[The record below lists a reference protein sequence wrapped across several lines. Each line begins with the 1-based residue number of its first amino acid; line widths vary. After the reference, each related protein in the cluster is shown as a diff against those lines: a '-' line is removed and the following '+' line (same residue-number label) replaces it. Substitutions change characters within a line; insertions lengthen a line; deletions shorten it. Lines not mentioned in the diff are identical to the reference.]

1 MPSDTQIP
9 VSEETR
15 ALIREEKDRLGM
27 SYDRYLRT
35 VVGRVEVE
43 ITETE

>member
-1 MPSDTQIP
+1 MGADTQIP

-27 SYDRYLRT
+27 SYDKYLRA

-43 ITETE
+43 VREAE